1 MFIGIT
7 LMIASVGLALSSS
20 PGDEEREA
28 SRLINDCGVNSLYLL
43 LRLRSEEV
51 DLAELRRA
59 LPSTEAE
66 GLSMSEIQAA
76 SGRRGVPLRGVRIGP
91 GDVPIDR
98 PVITLLRPGGGM
110 GHFVVLE
117 PVGVLDKMVM
127 VLDFPRPARV
137 VDYAELI
144 KHGDWAGAGAG
155 VDPGAV
161 GPVGPLGAGGGD
173 RRPGP
178 GLAPVEPPGRGAAQS
193 GSRSGRGRPLTG
205 DWAGVSL

>member
-1 MFIGIT
+1 MFIGFT

-43 LRLRSEEV
+43 LRLRSAEV

-91 GDVPIDR
+91 GNVPIDR

-117 PVGVLDKMVM
+117 PVGVLGKMVM

-137 VDYAELI
+137 VDYAELM
-144 KHGDWAGAGAG
+144 KHGDWTGLA
-155 VDPGAV
+155 
-161 GPVGPLGAGGGD
+161 
-173 RRPGP
+173 
-178 GLAPVEPPGRGAAQS
+178 LAPVSTRERLGPWALSGLGAAIAGLGLAWPRWS
-193 GSRSGRGRPLTG
+193 PLIVG
-205 DWAGVSL
+205 WRNRAPAPVVVAP